1 MEEPKPLYYHKPT
14 SHSLLLF
21 NSILGSL
28 ASLQSS
34 FSLPQ
39 LREWYE
45 KTSSEL
51 SSSLCD
57 DLVLLHRMVGES
69 VSQTP

>member
-1 MEEPKPLYYHKPT
+1 MEEPKSLYYHKPT
-14 SHSLLLF
+14 SHSLLLL

-34 FSLPQ
+34 FSLRQ
-39 LREWYE
+39 LQEWYE
-45 KTSSEL
+45 KTSIEL
-51 SSSLCD
+51 SSSLYD
-57 DLVLLHRMVGES
+57 DLVLLHRMIGES